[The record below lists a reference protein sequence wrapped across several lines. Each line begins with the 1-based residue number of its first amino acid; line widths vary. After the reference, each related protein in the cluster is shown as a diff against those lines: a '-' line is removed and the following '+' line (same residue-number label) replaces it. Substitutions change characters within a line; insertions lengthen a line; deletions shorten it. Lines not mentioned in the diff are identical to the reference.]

1 MKALQTF
8 KVFYYINMKQILLTI
23 IIAVTLANAA
33 YSQQKD
39 TIFIKGGQQVFCNNI
54 KATKDVYSFSY
65 NTTDTTVIK
74 TNILKLLV
82 DSIHYFTKT
91 KEGKTIKIKGEKL
104 QEQGLN
110 TPKPKQVVENDSI
123 TEQANKEP
131 QTPNAK
137 QEEPKPWNFKAA
149 LGINL
154 GNVLDLNNPTSND
167 KSTFTL
173 NTSLDLQAN
182 YKKQGKRFEITNE
195 LHYIFGLQK
204 EGLKTGNPVQ
214 RVQDDLATLHDISVG
229 IDKKNKWNYNTIL
242 KLNTSIFTIYN
253 GDYFN
258 DENNLGRIQAFA
270 SPYSIT
276 ISPGLKYEASNS
288 FRFSISP
295 YSFQLYGIA
304 NKEITNKGIFITEL
318 DGAGNY
324 KNFLFKR
331 LGAEVNFW
339 FDKNVK
345 QWLEMQYRLS
355 FSSDYVENFGNN
367 GLMDGLFIT
376 KFTIFKNIYLTHRA
390 TLKNN
395 LTGNFLKPYLNQN
408 ILVTYAKTF

>member
-1 MKALQTF
+1 
-8 KVFYYINMKQILLTI
+8 MKQILLAI
-23 IIAVTLANAA
+23 IIAVSLTNAA

-39 TIFIKGGQQVFCNNI
+39 TIFIKGGQQIICTKI
-54 KATKDVYSFSY
+54 KATKDVYSFTY
-65 NTTDTTVIK
+65 NTSDTTTIN
-74 TNILKLLV
+74 TNILKTLV
-82 DSIHYFTKT
+82 DSVHYFTKNKDVKT
-91 KEGKTIKIKGEKL
+91 KKIKEEKL
-104 QEQGLN
+104 KN
-110 TPKPKQVVENDSI
+110 QVAKNDSAI
-123 TEQANKEP
+123 TNSNQPKAINNEVVNNQPKE
-131 QTPNAK
+131 K
-137 QEEPKPWNFKAA
+137 SWNFKAA
-149 LGINL
+149 IGINL
-154 GNVLDLNNPTSND
+154 GNVLDLNNPSSTD

-173 NTSLDLQAN
+173 TTSLDLQAN

-204 EGLKTGNPVQ
+204 EGLKTGNPIQ
-214 RVQDDLATLHDISVG
+214 RVQDDLATLHDISFG
-229 IDKKNKWNYNTIL
+229 IDKKNKWNYNTIF
-242 KLNTSIFTIYN
+242 KINTSLFTIYN
-253 GDYFN
+253 GDYFK

-288 FRFSISP
+288 FRISLSP
-295 YSFQLYGIA
+295 YSFQLYGIS
-304 NKEITNKGIFITEL
+304 NKEITNKGIFITDK

-331 LGAEVNFW
+331 QGAEVNFW

-376 KFTIFKNIYLTHRA
+376 KFTLFKNIYLTHRA

-395 LTGNFLKPYLNQN
+395 LSGNFLKPYLNQN
-408 ILVTYAKTF
+408 ILISYAKTF